1 MATLTVPATIPP
13 VEEDCEQLRKAFKGW
28 GTNEKLIVSI
38 LAHRDAAQR
47 RAIRRW
53 YADAYGEELLRA
65 LSDEIHGKF
74 ERAVILWTLDPAE
87 RDAVLANEEAKKWH
101 PGGRALVEI
110 ACARA
115 RQRSSSPPGR
125 RTTTASSAR
134 SRRTSPRTSPATSAS
149 MRPRVRHSCLTT
161 LHTYIPGPDDDV
173 PSSSNGA
180 GQRTTRSLPG
190 RSDPRALAIPQ
201 MVSKSTAVEAASG
214 ETAGGH
220 SVGGREAV
228 ETPTRHCGKTSSDV
242 PVEEFN
248 YSTLTFLDLTRL
260 RCRSM
265 RAILLDVP
273 SEEFVSL
280 FQLLVPLVSAYR
292 YDGPEVNTSVA
303 HSEAKILHEKIH
315 KKAYSDDEIIRILT
329 TRSKAQL
336 LATFNSYNDQFSHP
350 INKDLKDDPKDE
362 FLATLRAIIRCFT
375 CPDRYFEKVIRLAL
389 GGMGTDENSLTRV
402 ITTRAEVDLKL
413 IMEAYQKRNSV
424 PLEKAV
430 SKDTTRD
437 YEDMLLA
444 LLGAE

>member
-65 LSDEIHGKF
+65 LSDENHGKF

-110 ACARA
+110 ACARTPA
-115 RQRSSSPPGR
+115 QLFDTRQAYHDRFK
-125 RTTTASSAR
+125 
-134 SRRTSPRTSPATSAS
+134 
-149 MRPRVRHSCLTT
+149 
-161 LHTYIPGPDDDV
+161 
-173 PSSSNGA
+173 
-180 GQRTTRSLPG
+180 RSLEE
-190 RSDPRALAIPQ
+190 D
-201 MVSKSTAVEAASG
+201 VAAHVTG
-214 ETAGGH
+214 DF
-220 SVGGREAV
+220 R
-228 ETPTRHCGKTSSDV
+228 K
-242 PVEEFN
+242 
-248 YSTLTFLDLTRL
+248 
-260 RCRSM
+260 
-265 RAILLDVP
+265 
-273 SEEFVSL
+273 
-280 FQLLVPLVSAYR
+280 LLVPLVSAYR

-329 TRSKAQL
+329 TRSKTQL

-362 FLATLRAIIRCFT
+362 FLATLRAIIRCFA